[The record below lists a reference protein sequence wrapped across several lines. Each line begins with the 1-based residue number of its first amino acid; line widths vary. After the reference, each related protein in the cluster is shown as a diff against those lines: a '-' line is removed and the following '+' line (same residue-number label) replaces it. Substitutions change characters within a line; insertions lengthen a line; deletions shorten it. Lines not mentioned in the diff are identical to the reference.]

1 MKKYLPIILVA
12 LVVALG
18 AYAAWYTYH
27 RHEVIVQLDKC
38 DYALTHPEA
47 SPKMR
52 APDGTFV
59 PVMTPCLMQPV
70 PPSIG
75 DLVRGHVTITGI
87 PESMKVAPYS
97 FWDVLLGRYA
107 LNLNLGAPCNQ
118 SATTT
123 DCSTLSSL
131 PQSAPPPYVPPNPV
145 QPVETWTSATGSA
158 FVSVGDVLGAMTVVS
173 VKSFNTGQYSSDPKM
188 MQLGPQNI
196 QANLKGPIEVT
207 GAYSA
212 VHDGIGFDGYC
223 MSVSDVA
230 SLARLPALPVSSG
243 SPAFRSYFCFRDGE
257 TVKQKLGEA
266 SRTITVTID
275 NYQLNSYP
283 AEVMDWADLISVVR
297 E

>member
-1 MKKYLPIILVA
+1 MRRIVLIVVVMALVA
-12 LVVALG
+12 AG

-38 DYALTHPEA
+38 DYALAHPEA

-75 DLVRGHVTITGI
+75 NLVRGRITFTRV
-87 PESMKVAPYS
+87 PESTKVNPYS
-97 FWDVLLGRYA
+97 FLDVLLGRYM
-107 LNLNLGAPCNQ
+107 LGPNIGAPCNQ

-123 DCSTLSSL
+123 DCSKLVSL
-131 PQSAPPPYVPPNPV
+131 PQTPPQQYVPLNPV
-145 QPVETWTSATGSA
+145 QPTETWVSATGSA
-158 FVSVGDVLGAMTVVS
+158 FVSVGDILGAMTVVS
-173 VKSFNTGQYSSDPKM
+173 VTPFNTGQYSSDPKM

-196 QANLKGPIEVT
+196 QVNLKGHIEVT

-212 VHDGIGFDGYC
+212 VHSGIGFDGYC
-223 MSVSDVA
+223 MWVSDTT
-230 SLARLPALPVSSG
+230 SLSRLPVLSDGV
-243 SPAFRSYFCFRDGE
+243 RSHFCFRNGE
-257 TVKQKLGEA
+257 TAQQKLGEK

-283 AEVMDWADLISVVR
+283 SEVVDWADLVDVVKG
-297 E
+297 